1 MSRIAR
7 GVLVTALSVAAV
19 GTWLASRPA
28 RAQAQSRTAVD
39 HAPRYQ
45 VNVVATGNQPG
56 WLVLDTQTGAMELW
70 QRDADA
76 YEVTRYQFGG
86 TTGAAR
92 QVPDPAPRR

>member
-1 MSRIAR
+1 MPRIAR
-7 GVLVTALSVAAV
+7 AVLVTLLGVSAV
-19 GTWLASRPA
+19 GVWLVSRPE
-28 RAQAQSRTAVD
+28 RAHAQSSPAID
-39 HAPRYQ
+39 HAARYQ

-86 TTGAAR
+86 TTGTAR
-92 QVPDPAPRR
+92 QVPDPAPHR